1 MLSREVGFKEGIAA
15 SLCLSGW
22 LALMQGDLVT
32 ARSLV
37 EESVAL
43 YKEMGHRHD
52 TGWSLS
58 ILARVLAA
66 QGDYAEARDLY
77 EESLNITREVSN
89 KLHIA
94 SGLEGLAAV
103 VASHGG
109 LPGEQ
114 GIQWA
119 AQLWGAAEVLRETIG
134 VPIPPIDLADYQRS
148 IATAGTRLPQMFA
161 DFWAEGRTMSPE
173 QALAAQGSRVV
184 LQVSSSQQDT
194 MSTTSPAYPAGL
206 SAREIEVL
214 CLVARGMTNAEI
226 AQELVLSKKTV
237 DAHLT
242 HIFHKTNSENRAA
255 ATAFAIRQGLI

>member
-1 MLSREVGFKEGIAA
+1 
-15 SLCLSGW
+15 
-22 LALMQGDLVT
+22 MQGDIIS

-58 ILARVLAA
+58 ILARIVAA
-66 QGDYAEARDLY
+66 EGGYATACTLY
-77 EESLNITREVSN
+77 EESLAITRAVSN

-94 SGLEGLAAV
+94 SGLEGLASV
-103 VASHGG
+103 VASQVRSCHAERSEESSE
-109 LPGEQ
+109 LRV
-114 GIQWA
+114 QWA

-148 IATAGTRLPQMFA
+148 VAQACTGLSKQTFA
-161 DFWAEGRTMSPE
+161 NYWAEGRRMTPE
-173 QALAAQGSRVV
+173 QALAAQGHSMTPVF
-184 LQVSSSQQDT
+184 VSPLPN
-194 MSTTSPAYPAGL
+194 TTSQVYPAGL

-214 CLVARGMTNAEI
+214 CLVARGLTNAEI

-237 DAHLT
+237 DTHLT